1 MNGIKFMRWTAAM
14 IIPPSLLLGLC
25 AIAFGV
31 KFDQPAFIPIGLVPI
46 VLSLVLVDIL
56 WRARRVFKPL
66 KPKQP
71 SASDDDCGDSVPGGW
86 DDEDD

>member
-31 KFDQPAFIPIGLVPI
+31 KFDQPAFIPIGLLPI
-46 VLSLVLVDIL
+46 VGSFVLVAIVWKM
-56 WRARRVFKPL
+56 WRVAKPL
-66 KPKQP
+66 KPK
-71 SASDDDCGDSVPGGW
+71 
-86 DDEDD
+86 